1 MRLDGGR
8 FQPQESHPRCAIA
21 APSPRVCAR
30 RWPSSRATLGGDL
43 RLYRD
48 TWGVQSLTGELS
60 WQQPFRLARRRGA
73 TSVRARGYVQS
84 GAIFYRD
91 AGNADSYERAGPV
104 GSYFTADQELAPLA
118 DLVSARA
125 SSTTPA
131 TSRRTKWRM
140 FTAVQ
145 WAFSLDYVKMFA
157 LTPEPP
163 NAPRLRSWASA
174 LVAGVAA
181 TGKF

>member
-1 MRLDGGR
+1 MRDRG
-8 FQPQESHPRCAIA
+8 A
-21 APSPRVCAR
+21 ATAR
-30 RWPSSRATLGGDL
+30 LRWAVAKLGATLGGDL

-48 TWGVQSLTGELS
+48 TWAVQSLTGELS
-60 WQQPFRLARRRGA
+60 WDMPFHLARPAWRYV
-73 TSVRARGYVQS
+73 VRVRGYVQS
-84 GAIFYRD
+84 GASFYRD
-91 AGNADSYERAGPV
+91 VGYTDSYEKAGPV
-104 GSYFTADQELAPLA
+104 GRYFTADQELAPLA
-118 DLVSARA
+118 DLVLGARFVHDA
-125 SSTTPA
+125 GYE
-131 TSRRTKWRM
+131 RRKWKM

-145 WAFSLDYVKMFA
+145 WAFSFDYVKMFA